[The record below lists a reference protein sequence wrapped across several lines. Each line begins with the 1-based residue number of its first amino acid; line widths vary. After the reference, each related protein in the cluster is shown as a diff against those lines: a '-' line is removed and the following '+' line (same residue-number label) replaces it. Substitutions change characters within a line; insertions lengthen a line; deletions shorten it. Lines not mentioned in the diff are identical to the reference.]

1 MAMMAMTTNSS
12 IKVKPGNNDERFRD
26 AGMRRVSF
34 ILGVVDT
41 LLDGGIITIYDKCHS
56 KKGGNGDDHQQFN
69 QGKRPPGTF
78 HRPDF
83 LWRAF
88 DKFLSRLLLPAGKTK
103 AIVNVIVI
111 SS

>member
-1 MAMMAMTTNSS
+1 MAMTTNSS

-26 AGMRRVSF
+26 AGMRRVSSIF
-34 ILGVVDT
+34 GILDT
-41 LLDGGIITIYDKCHS
+41 LLDDGMITIYDKCHS
-56 KKGGNGDDHQQFN
+56 KKGGNGDDHPQFN
-69 QGKRPPGTF
+69 QGKRSPGTF

-88 DKFLSRLLLPAGKTK
+88 HKFLSRLLLPAGKTK
-103 AIVNVIVI
+103 AIVNVIAI